1 MTEIPYRPWVMCH
14 QLLSL
19 QLQHISTTMCTTR
32 EQPQD
37 VSESFRDTQVRRVWV
52 EHFCKAAV
60 SKHSSTDLIFF
71 YQVKMQN
78 ISGFTH
84 VVFHFYMIVNWGF
97 FFTSEQKANLLDITA
112 GQALGHLIY
121 SLIACLQKSLGM
133 HVCVR
138 PPTFN
143 WLLDFSV
150 LPLDLVHHFVLLLLL
165 LPLSVFDLLLLL
177 PLLSVS
183 LLRLVLVG
191 VLCGSREREESFR
204 SGQQTAGALRFTH
217 FTSIYSRALLTEL
230 LPSSSPWPSPSTFP
244 FIVSVFLLQSVLAFP
259 SLAATNS
266 SLRRNL
272 PLVLSRMFLR
282 QCNDLPVPFKTA
294 AVALQLPS

>member
-1 MTEIPYRPWVMCH
+1 MVFPFLYDCE
-14 QLLSL
+14 L
-19 QLQHISTTMCTTR
+19 
-32 EQPQD
+32 
-37 VSESFRDTQVRRVWV
+37 RV
-52 EHFCKAAV
+52 
-60 SKHSSTDLIFF
+60 FF
-71 YQVKMQN
+71 A
-78 ISGFTH
+78 
-84 VVFHFYMIVNWGF
+84 
-97 FFTSEQKANLLDITA
+97 SEQKANLLDITA
-112 GQALGHLIY
+112 GQALGHFIY
-121 SLIACLQKSLGM
+121 SLIACLHKSLGM

-191 VLCGSREREESFR
+191 VLCGSREREGKVS
-204 SGQQTAGALRFTH
+204 GALRFTH

-230 LPSSSPWPSPSTFP
+230 LPTSSPWPSPSTFP
-244 FIVSVFLLQSVLAFP
+244 FIVSVFLLRSVLAFP
-259 SLAATNS
+259 SPAATNS
-266 SLRRNL
+266 SLRRDL

-282 QCNDLPVPFKTA
+282 QRNDLPVPFKTA